1 MMKRNVSKGRSMKTR
16 PLLSNPELK
25 YKYLCENGSALRLM
39 IAADGKV
46 IDANNGFLEMSG
58 YSSHDIIGKNVLG
71 FVVAEQRNKTAAEIQ
86 AALSNGGTTPQFEVT
101 FRSKDDSTRTILL
114 PQKQLVS
121 EEEGQRSILVTGI
134 DITERTHMEK
144 ALQDSEERYR
154 ALVEDSPNLI
164 GIFQDGVLKYVNS
177 ATILKLGWTYEE
189 LVSPS
194 FNPIENLVSQKSR
207 SLLKENVGKTLSGE
221 DVAHLE
227 MSLTRKDGSEIPV
240 SVRGVRIIYNQKPA
254 IEFIFDDITERKRAE
269 EKLRESEERYRSL
282 FQGMMEGFAYCKM
295 IFDESGRPVDF
306 VYIDVNSAF
315 SPLTGLGDV
324 VGKRVSEVI
333 PGIKETNPELLE
345 IYGRVASTGK
355 PEKFEVDMKPL
366 GISLNISVS
375 SPAKGYFV
383 AVFENI
389 TERKRAEEAR
399 QASEGRLR
407 RLTENMLDMVVETD
421 LLGVGKYASQS
432 SKAILG
438 YDPKDLVGKSLY
450 DLVHP
455 EDLGTVTE
463 NIQRAI
469 STGRLWRGGRFEC
482 RYRHADGHYVWLEIL
497 ANIIRDEKGEMIGS
511 VMGSRDIT
519 ERKRMEEHL
528 RESEQLYRT
537 LADSSPGIV
546 FIVRRD
552 TSLQYMNRSGLEHF
566 GLTPEEIA
574 GKKASDLF
582 PPEVAK
588 SLAGPI
594 STVFQ
599 TGKPIHAENEV
610 PFLGVVSWRDEDW
623 VPLKTGSET
632 TAVLGISRDITE
644 RKRAGDMLRESEER
658 FRRITDNMLDMVVQT
673 DLQGICEYASS
684 SWKTVLG
691 YDPKSLLGRSL
702 FELVHPNDLDST
714 LEIVLKAL
722 ATHSTATFDYRYKHA
737 DGHYVWLQSVGNPL
751 YDETGQISGTVLT
764 TRDITDRKHLE
775 ENLRQHSEHLEE
787 LVEAKTADL
796 TASAR
801 RYQLLVDNMADA
813 VFTIDLKGNITFLSA
828 QTGKM
833 TGYSAQQLLSMNI
846 KELIAPEDL
855 PEVLRRLEARNR
867 AVLQFEL
874 VRMDGTRLPIE
885 VRTSLLFEGTKPVG
899 VQGVA
904 RDVSDRKR
912 MEDAL
917 RNSETRFRELAN
929 LLPQI
934 VFEIDPRGN
943 YTFVNRSGIA
953 SAGYTEEE
961 VLSGL
966 NALQTFT
973 EQDRTRIKEDIGR
986 VLAGEKVGANEYTA
1000 LRKDGTTF
1008 PVMVDSRPII
1018 HEGKPVGLR
1027 GVAMDITERKRL
1039 EERLAEANR
1048 FAGIGETAAMVGHDL
1063 RNPLQGIAGALHL
1076 LKQESLTTEERK
1088 EMLQIIEKSVNYSD
1102 AIIKDLVDY
1111 SAEIKLELAEATPKS
1126 ITRNAIE
1133 AFKVPQN
1140 VTVQDLSEDQPTLRV
1155 DLDRMRRVFI
1165 NLIENAIDAMPQ
1177 GGTLTISS
1185 KKTDGKVEIALT
1197 DTGSGISEKV
1207 MENLWKPLQT
1217 TKAKGMG
1224 LGLAICKR
1232 VVDAH
1237 GGSISVKSE
1246 VGKGT
1251 TLTMQLPLR
1260 PVEVNEK

>member
-1 MMKRNVSKGRSMKTR
+1 VLIEKKSGKMMKRNVSKGRSMKTR

-25 YKYLCENGSALRLM
+25 YKYLCENGSALMLM

-177 ATILKLGWTYEE
+177 ATIHKLGWTYEE

-644 RKRAGDMLRESEER
+644 RKRAGDVLRESEER
-658 FRRITDNMLDMVVQT
+658 FRRITENMLDMVAQT
-673 DLQGICEYASS
+673 DLQGICVYASS

-751 YDETGQISGTVLT
+751 YDETDQISGTVLT
-764 TRDITDRKHLE
+764 TRDITDRKRLE
-775 ENLRQHSEHLEE
+775 EELRQQSLHLEE
-787 LVEAKTADL
+787 LVAQRTGELQESEEKYRELFEACPVSLWEEDF
-796 TASAR
+796 SAVKQ
-801 RYQLLVDNMADA
+801 YLDELQK
-813 VFTIDLKGNITFLSA
+813 KGILDFAAYFANH
-828 QTGKM
+828 
-833 TGYSAQQLLSMNI
+833 
-846 KELIAPEDL
+846 PEDIAKCSAL
-855 PEVLRRLEARNR
+855 VKVLNVNKATLNLYNAKSVDEILGGLSS
-867 AVLQFEL
+867 VL
-874 VRMDGTRLPIE
+874 
-885 VRTSLLFEGTKPVG
+885 
-899 VQGVA
+899 
-904 RDVSDRKR
+904 
-912 MEDAL
+912 
-917 RNSETRFRELAN
+917 
-929 LLPQI
+929 
-934 VFEIDPRGN
+934 
-943 YTFVNRSGIA
+943 
-953 SAGYTEEE
+953 TEESNRKQF
-961 VLSGL
+961 SGEL
-966 NALQTFT
+966 NALAQGKRYY
-973 EQDRTRIKEDIGR
+973 EAEMENRTLGGETKHCDVVCAVVPGYEESLAK
-986 VLAGEKVGANEYTA
+986 VLICI
-1000 LRKDGTTF
+1000 
-1008 PVMVDSRPII
+1008 VDLTPQ
-1018 HEGKPVGLR
+1018 K
-1027 GVAMDITERKRL
+1027 KL
-1039 EERLAEANR
+1039 EVELVKSQRLAA
-1048 FAGIGETAAMVGHDL
+1048 IGETAAKVGHDL
-1063 RNPLQGIAGALHL
+1063 RNPLQGIAGALYL
-1076 LKQESLTTEERK
+1076 LKQESLTAEERN
-1088 EMLQIIEKSVNYSD
+1088 EMLQLIEKSVNYSD
-1102 AIIKDLVDY
+1102 AIIKDLSEY
-1111 SAEIKLELAEATPKS
+1111 SAEIKLNLAEATPKS
-1126 ITRNAIE
+1126 ISRDAIG
-1133 AFKVPQN
+1133 AVKVPQN
-1140 VTVQDLSEDQPTLRV
+1140 VTVQDFSEDQPTLRV

-1165 NLIENAIDAMPQ
+1165 NLIQNGIDAMPQ
-1177 GGTLTISS
+1177 GGTLTVSG
-1185 KKTDGKVEIALT
+1185 KKSGGNIEIALS
-1197 DTGSGISEKV
+1197 DTGSGMPEKV
-1207 MENLWKPLQT
+1207 MENLWKPFQT

-1237 GGSISVKSE
+1237 GGSMSVKSE

-1251 TLTMQLPLR
+1251 TFTMQLPLR